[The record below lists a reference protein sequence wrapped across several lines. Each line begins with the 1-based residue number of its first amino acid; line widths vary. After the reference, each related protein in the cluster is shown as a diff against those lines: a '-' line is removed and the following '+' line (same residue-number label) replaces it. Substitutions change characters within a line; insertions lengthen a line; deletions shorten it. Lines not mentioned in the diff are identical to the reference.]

1 MDYMIRN
8 YKGNHMK
15 TYIPKYYK
23 NFKCIAGDCKHSC
36 CIGWEI
42 DIDNETLEFYK
53 NTEGD
58 FGARLK
64 ENIAFCEDF
73 AHFILKEDEKCPFL
87 NESGLCDVYIN
98 LGKDKLCEICSEH
111 PRFRNFF
118 GEREEVG
125 LGLCCEAAVKLILA
139 NDSKFELT
147 EKEDDGAIV
156 CEDEDIEYFL
166 LMRDNIFT
174 ILQNREKSLSMRV
187 KEVFSRFDIDFSG
200 VSLFDWIDV
209 FSKLEYM
216 ETTLFDMVKRLK
228 ETDVSKITLPESFE
242 LSYENLLVYF
252 IYRYLSEGLY
262 SGDLKER
269 IVFSVVNVMMI
280 DGFAKLLCKENGKL
294 DFEDFAELVRLYSAE
309 IEYSEDNVL
318 CIMDAINYDL
328 AG

>member
-1 MDYMIRN
+1 
-8 YKGNHMK
+8 MK
-15 TYIPKYYK
+15 TYIPKYYE

-64 ENIAFCEDF
+64 ENIAFEDS
-73 AHFILKEDEKCPFL
+73 AHFILKEDERCPFL

-98 LGKDKLCEICSEH
+98 LGEDKLCEICSEH

-118 GEREEVG
+118 GEREEIG
-125 LGLCCEAAVKLILA
+125 LGLCCEAAVKLILE
-139 NDSKFELT
+139 NNSKFELI
-147 EKEDDGAIV
+147 EKEDDGATND
-156 CEDEDIEYFL
+156 EDEDIEYFL
-166 LMRDNIFT
+166 SIRDNIFS
-174 ILQNREKSLSMRV
+174 ILQNGEKSLCTRV
-187 KEVFSRFDIDFSG
+187 KEIFSHFDIDFSG
-200 VSLFDWIDV
+200 VLMTDWVDV

-216 ETTLFDMVKRLK
+216 ENTLSDMVKRLK
-228 ETDVSKITLPESFE
+228 ETDILKVSLPESFE
-242 LSYENLLVYF
+242 LGYENLLIYF

-280 DGFAKLLCKENGKL
+280 DCLAKLLCMENGKF
-294 DFEDFAELVRLYSAE
+294 DSEDLAEIVRLYSAE

-318 CIMDAINYDL
+318 CIMDAINV
-328 AG
+328 